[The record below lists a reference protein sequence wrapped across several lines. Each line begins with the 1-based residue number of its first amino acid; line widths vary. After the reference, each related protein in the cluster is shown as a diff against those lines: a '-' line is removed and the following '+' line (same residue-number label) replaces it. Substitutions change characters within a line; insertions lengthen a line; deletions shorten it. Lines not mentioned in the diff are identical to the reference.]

1 MTEIDPRSN
10 SQIRVEAVLRWLA
23 APVDISALA
32 AFRIL
37 FGLLMA
43 AAMVRFMIK
52 DWVNQLYVL
61 PRFHFP
67 YDGFDW
73 VRPLPAEW
81 LHLHFI
87 FLTVLALMV
96 AIGFFYRVAIVLFA
110 IGFTYVELLDQTAYL
125 NHYYLISLLSG
136 LLIFLPAHRA
146 WSVDVWRQPALR
158 LETVPAWTLNLLRFQ
173 VALVYLFAGLAKVNA
188 DWLLE
193 AQPLRIW
200 LSARSDL
207 PVLGQW
213 LQPLWVA
220 YAASWV
226 GAVYDLSI
234 VFFLLHPRTRKLAFL
249 AVVGFHVGTWLL
261 FQIGMFP
268 WIMLVA
274 STLFFR
280 SDWAR
285 IQLARWVEQGSRW
298 LGRPAWQD
306 GVKSSVALPAAAG
319 PMAMRHPKLLA
330 TLLTL
335 YVALQL
341 LLPLRP
347 YVFGHGH
354 PAWNYRGFNL
364 AWQVMVAEKTGSVEF
379 YTREPGTDQR
389 VKIDTRRYLT
399 LRQERLMAQD
409 PWLIQVLARR
419 LRADLQAQGQN
430 HPEIIVDA
438 YATLNGRP
446 SQRLI
451 DPEVDISQAPPSQ
464 WILPL
469 AE

>member
-10 SQIRVEAVLRWLA
+10 AQIRWQAVLGWLA
-23 APVDISALA
+23 APVDIAALA

-43 AAMVRFMIK
+43 AAMVRFLVNG
-52 DWVNQLYVL
+52 WVNQLYVQ
-61 PRFHFP
+61 PRFLFP

-81 LHLHFI
+81 LHLHFVV
-87 FLTVLALMV
+87 LALLALMV
-96 AIGFFYRVAIVLFA
+96 AAGFCYRIAIVLFA
-110 IGFTYVELLDQTAYL
+110 LGFTYVELLDQTAYL

-146 WSVDVWRQPALR
+146 WSVDVWRKPALR
-158 LETVPAWTLNLLRFQ
+158 LATVPAWTLNVLRFQ
-173 VALVYLFAGLAKVNA
+173 VAVVYLFAGIAKINA

-213 LQPLWVA
+213 LQLPWIA
-220 YAASWV
+220 HAASWF
-226 GAVYDLSI
+226 GAAYDLTI
-234 VFFLLHPRTRKLAFL
+234 VFFLLHPRTRKVAFL
-249 AVVGFHVGTWLL
+249 AVIGFHVGTWIL
-261 FQIGMFP
+261 FNIGMFP

-285 IQLARWVEQGSRW
+285 VQITRGMEQGSRW
-298 LGRPAWQD
+298 VRRPAWLAS
-306 GVKSSVALPAAAG
+306 VKAG
-319 PMAMRHPKLLA
+319 DDSPTRTGPVAMRYPKLVV
-330 TLLTL
+330 TLLAL
-335 YVALQL
+335 YVTVQL
-341 LLPLRP
+341 LLPLRT
-347 YVFGHGH
+347 YFLSHGH

-364 AWQVMVAEKTGSVEF
+364 AWQVMVAEKTGKVEF
-379 YTREPGTDQR
+379 YVREPGTDHR
-389 VKIDTRRYLT
+389 VKIDTRHYLT
-399 LRQERLMAQD
+399 PRQERLMAQD
-409 PWLIQVLARR
+409 PWLIQTLARKI
-419 LRADLQAQGQN
+419 RADLQAQGKIQ
-430 HPEIIVDA
+430 PEILVDA

-451 DPEVDISQAPPSQ
+451 DPKVDIAQASPPP
-464 WILPL
+464 WIVPL
-469 AE
+469 NE

>member
-10 SQIRVEAVLRWLA
+10 AQIRVQAVLRWLA
-23 APVDISALA
+23 APVDIAALA

-43 AAMVRFMIK
+43 AAMVRFMAR

-67 YDGFDW
+67 YDGFGW
-73 VRPLPAEW
+73 VQPLPAAW
-81 LHLHFI
+81 LHLHFVV
-87 FLTVLALMV
+87 LTVLALMV
-96 AIGFFYRVAIVLFA
+96 AAGCCYRVAIVLFA
-110 IGFTYVELLDQTAYL
+110 LGFTYVELLDQTAYL

-146 WSVDVWRQPALR
+146 WSLDVWRQPALR
-158 LETVPAWTLNLLRFQ
+158 LDTVPAWTLHLLRFQ

-188 DWLLE
+188 DWLLH

-220 YAASWV
+220 YAASWF
-226 GAVYDLSI
+226 GAIYDLSI
-234 VFFLLHPRTRKLAFL
+234 VFFLLHPRTRKVAFI
-249 AVVGFHVGTWLL
+249 AVIGFHVGTWAL
-261 FQIGMFP
+261 FNIGMFP

-280 SDWAR
+280 PDWAR
-285 IQLARWVEQGSRW
+285 IQLERRVEQGSRW
-298 LGRPAWQD
+298 FRRPAWRAR
-306 GVKSSVALPAAAG
+306 VKAMVGPTTTAG
-319 PMAMRHPKLLA
+319 QGAMRHPQFVVTCLA
-330 TLLTL
+330 L
-335 YVALQL
+335 YAVVQL

-347 YVFGHGH
+347 YLFGQGH
-354 PAWNYRGFNL
+354 PAWSYRGFNL

-379 YTREPGTDQR
+379 YAREPGTDQR
-389 VKIDTRRYLT
+389 VKIDTRPYLT
-399 LRQERLMAQD
+399 PRQERLMAQD
-409 PWLIQVLARR
+409 PWLIQALARR
-419 LRADLQAQGQN
+419 IRADLQAQGRIQ
-430 HPEIIVDA
+430 PEIIVDA

-451 DPEVDISQAPPSQ
+451 DPEVDISKSSLPP
-464 WILPL
+464 WIVPL